1 MLEINAL
8 SFIAAIAN
16 LRGIA
21 AIAGAMDEKEIA
33 ATLLEETRKVVLD
46 QAAAAE
52 KAVLDINAKSA
63 WVSASRL
70 RKALELTP
78 SPVTVGQLAAA
89 VRDIESRLADHCQ
102 FIRLFVIRDDKTDMF
117 EDSEQLLGIDVA
129 RFYPSIKFD
138 CEEAAKCLGM
148 GRWTASVFHSM
159 RMTEIAIGAIAKRLA
174 IPDPVKATD
183 RSWGNMLGEVR
194 KAIDAQYPKA
204 RRFPK
209 SPGAFLDEVYATLD
223 AVKNPWRN
231 ATMHVETI
239 YLEHEARHIF
249 NCVVVLLRKMVTSFD
264 EEGLQLTELDLILG
278 ERMPEPLQG
287 AAVGDSGNLA
297 S

>member
-102 FIRLFVIRDDKTDMF
+102 FIRLFVVHDDKTDMF
-117 EDSEQLLGIDVA
+117 EEGEKLLGPSCA
-129 RFYPSIKFD
+129 PFYSSVKFD

-148 GRWTASVFHSM
+148 GRWTASPAH
-159 RMTEIAIGAIAKRLA
+159 G
-174 IPDPVKATD
+174 
-183 RSWGNMLGEVR
+183 G
-194 KAIDAQYPKA
+194 
-204 RRFPK
+204 
-209 SPGAFLDEVYATLD
+209 
-223 AVKNPWRN
+223 
-231 ATMHVETI
+231 
-239 YLEHEARHIF
+239 
-249 NCVVVLLRKMVTSFD
+249 
-264 EEGLQLTELDLILG
+264 
-278 ERMPEPLQG
+278 
-287 AAVGDSGNLA
+287 
-297 S
+297 